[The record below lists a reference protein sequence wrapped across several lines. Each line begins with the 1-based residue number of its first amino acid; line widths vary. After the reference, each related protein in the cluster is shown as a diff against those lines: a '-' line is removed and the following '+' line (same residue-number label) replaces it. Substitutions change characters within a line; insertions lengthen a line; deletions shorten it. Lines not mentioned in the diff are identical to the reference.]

1 MMTLLTVVAGA
12 LAYAVGHI
20 AMGIASE
27 ISTDARHVN
36 HGAANDNHID

>member
-20 AMGIASE
+20 ARGIANE
-27 ISTDARHVN
+27 TRTDARHVS
-36 HGAANDNHID
+36 HGPANDNHID